1 MGGETIM
8 SKEKTNLL
16 KRLGNIQTK
25 LSVPRNQL
33 NTFGGYK
40 YRSCEDILEALKP
53 LLLETNTIITIND
66 EIVQV
71 GERFYIKA
79 TVSLVDCDGDGTLTA
94 SAFAREPL
102 IKKGMDE
109 SQITGTA
116 SSYARKYALNALF
129 AIDDTKDADTDAHA
143 KQVKNAPVAPV
154 APAPKIT
161 LMQKM
166 SGSIMDAKDQPALDE
181 IIAWLGENAK
191 SFTGKQLEELQNL
204 IDEKREG
211 FTR

>member
-1 MGGETIM
+1 M